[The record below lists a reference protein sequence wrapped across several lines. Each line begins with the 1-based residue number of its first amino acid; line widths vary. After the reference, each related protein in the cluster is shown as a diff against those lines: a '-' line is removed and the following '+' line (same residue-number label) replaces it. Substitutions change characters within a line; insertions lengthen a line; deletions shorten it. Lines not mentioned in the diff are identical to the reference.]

1 MSITKIAQCKSLRA
15 MAVYCTTP
23 KKDQTK
29 ERVAYMHCDLGSV
42 NQFLHY
48 AENTIKAHR
57 RKIQGYTL
65 LQSLPSHEFHVDNQN
80 HIALVNLLGQQLA
93 QALYPHSPCLII
105 THADSDGQC
114 VHNHILVINHDLET
128 DGCIKDNRHFRY
140 IKEANDALMRKHGYE
155 VCKENDTK
163 QSQGE
168 YWSNKRTH
176 WLDELKDS
184 LDKVLSHAT
193 TMQEFHDCLKA
204 EGIDSALYKANGALK
219 EKFTYQVMDTD
230 GKLHKKRSDK
240 LGMDYTKEAIE
251 RTLASNRHKRS
262 LEAQKP
268 IMTMS
273 DWIEAQKLPHEEIT
287 ENKVLHT
294 DTIITDIVK
303 PISQQSKKE
312 EQDNA
317 PKEELTMDKT
327 EILLQEEE
335 RMEKQR
341 RINALNQQIAS
352 CRKRIKD
359 YRDKLNNLANKT
371 DFDLN
376 DETEQT
382 RLTQML
388 NEESMLLMKYEKELS
403 SISSSNKV
411 TLNTSLVST
420 PSPTKNNDFS
430 K

>member
-48 AENTIKAHR
+48 ADNTIKAHR

-65 LQSLPSHEFHVDNQN
+65 LQSFPSHEFHVNNQN

-93 QALYPHSPCLII
+93 QALYPNSPCLVI
-105 THADSDGQC
+105 THADSVGQC
-114 VHNHILVINHDLET
+114 LHNHILVINHDLET

-140 IKEANDALMRKHGYE
+140 VKEANDTLMRNHGYE
-155 VCKENDTK
+155 VCKPSDTK

-168 YWSNKRTH
+168 YWSNKRNH
-176 WLDELKDS
+176 WLDQLKNS

-193 TMQEFHDCLKA
+193 TMQEFHDCLMA
-204 EGIDSALYKANGALK
+204 EGITSTLYKANGTLK
-219 EKFTYQVMDTD
+219 EKFTYQAMDNN

-240 LGMDYTKEAIE
+240 LGTDYTREAIE

-273 DWIEAQKLPHEEIT
+273 DWIEAQNRLQEELKKNEILPIIT
-287 ENKVLHT
+287 
-294 DTIITDIVK
+294 TDIVK
-303 PISQQSKKE
+303 PISQQQKKE

-317 PKEELTMDKT
+317 PAEEFNMTKS
-327 EILLQEEE
+327 ELLLREEE

-341 RINALNQQIAS
+341 RINALNLLIENS
-352 CRKRIKD
+352 RKRMKD
-359 YRDKLNNLANKT
+359 IRDKLNNLANEEY
-371 DFDLN
+371 DLS
-376 DETEQT
+376 DETEQ
-382 RLTQML
+382 RNLEKAL
-388 NEESMLLMKYEKELS
+388 NEESMLLIKHEKELS
-403 SISSSNKV
+403 SLSSSNKV
-411 TLNTSLVST
+411 SLNTSLVST
-420 PSPTKNNDFS
+420 PSPTKNNELS

>member
-1 MSITKIAQCKSLRA
+1 MSITKISQCKSLRA

-23 KKDQTK
+23 KKEQTK

-48 AENTIKAHR
+48 AENTIKAHQ

-65 LQSLPSHEFHVDNQN
+65 LQSFPSHEFHVDNQN

-93 QALYPHSPCLII
+93 QALYPHSPCLVI

-114 VHNHILVINHDLET
+114 VHNHILVVNHDLET

-140 IKEANDALMRKHGYE
+140 VKEANDTLMRKHGYE
-155 VCKENDTK
+155 VCKENSTK

-176 WLDELKDS
+176 WLDQLKDS

-204 EGIDSALYKANGALK
+204 EGIDSTLCRANGTLK
-219 EKFTYQVMDTD
+219 ERFTYQVMDPD

-240 LGMDYTKEAIE
+240 LGVDYTREAIE

-268 IMTMS
+268 IMSMS
-273 DWIEAQKLPHEEIT
+273 DWIEAQNRLQEELK
-287 ENKVLHT
+287 ENEIPT
-294 DTIITDIVK
+294 TYTTDIVK

-312 EQDNA
+312 EQENA
-317 PKEELTMDKT
+317 PEEELTMDRT
-327 EILLQEEE
+327 ELLLREEE
-335 RMEKQR
+335 RMKKQR
-341 RINALNQQIAS
+341 RINALNQQIES

-359 YRDKLNNLANKT
+359 YRDRLNKLANKKE
-371 DFDLN
+371 FDIS
-376 DETEQT
+376 DEAEQT
-382 RLTQML
+382 RLTKML
-388 NEESMLLMKYEKELS
+388 NEESMLLIKYEKELTS
-403 SISSSNKV
+403 LSSSNKV
-411 TLNTSLVST
+411 QLNTSLVST
-420 PSPTKNNDFS
+420 PSPTKSNDFS

>member
-15 MAVYCTTP
+15 MAIYCTTP
-23 KKDQTK
+23 KKDQTR
-29 ERVAYMHCDLGSV
+29 ERIAYMHCDLGSV

-65 LQSLPSHEFHVDNQN
+65 LQSFPSYEFHVDNQN

-93 QALYPHSPCLII
+93 QTLYPNSPCLVI
-105 THADSDGQC
+105 THADSHGQC
-114 VHNHILVINHDLET
+114 LHNHILVINHDLET

-140 IKEANDALMRKHGYE
+140 VKETNDTLMRKHGYE
-155 VCKENDTK
+155 VCKESDRK

-168 YWSNKRTH
+168 YWSNKRNH
-176 WLDELKDS
+176 WLDELKDT
-184 LDKVLSHAT
+184 LDKVLSYAT
-193 TMQEFHDCLKA
+193 TMQEFHNCLKA
-204 EGIDSALYKANGALK
+204 EGITSTLYKANGTLK
-219 EKFTYQVMDTD
+219 EKFTYQFMDNN
-230 GKLHKKRSDK
+230 GKIHKKRSDK
-240 LGMDYTKEAIE
+240 LGTDYTREAIE

-268 IMTMS
+268 IISMS
-273 DWIEAQKLPHEEIT
+273 DWIEAQNRLQEELKENEIPTT
-287 ENKVLHT
+287 ETN
-294 DTIITDIVK
+294 TIDIVK
-303 PISQQSKKE
+303 PISQQQKKE

-317 PKEELTMDKT
+317 PEEVLTMNKT
-327 EILLQEEE
+327 ELLLREEE
-335 RMEKQR
+335 RMQKQR
-341 RINALNQQIAS
+341 RINALNQQIES

-359 YRDKLNNLANKT
+359 YRDRLNKLANKT
-371 DFDLN
+371 DFDIS
-376 DETEQT
+376 DEAEQT

-388 NEESMLLMKYEKELS
+388 NDESMLLMKYEKELS

-411 TLNTSLVST
+411 QLNTSLVSK
-420 PSPTKNNDFS
+420 PSPTKSNDFS

>member
-1 MSITKIAQCKSLRA
+1 MSVTSITQCKSLRA

-23 KKDQTK
+23 KKDQTS

-42 NQFLHY
+42 NQFLQY
-48 AENTIKAHR
+48 TENTIKAHR

-65 LQSLPSHEFHVDNQN
+65 LQSFPSHEFHVDNQN
-80 HIALVNLLGQQLA
+80 HIAIVNLLGQQLA
-93 QALYPHSPCLII
+93 QALYPNSPCLVI

-114 VHNHILVINHDLET
+114 LHNHILVINHDLET

-140 IKEANDALMRKHGYE
+140 VKEANDILMRKHGYE
-155 VCKENDTK
+155 VCKESDSK

-168 YWSNKRTH
+168 YWSNKRNH
-176 WLDELKDS
+176 WLDQLKDS

-193 TMQEFHDCLKA
+193 TMQEFHDYLKA
-204 EGIDSALYKANGALK
+204 EGVSSTLYKANGTLK
-219 EKFTYQVMDTD
+219 EKFTYQVMDSD

-240 LGMDYTKEAIE
+240 LGADYTREAIE

-268 IMTMS
+268 IMSMS
-273 DWIEAQKLPHEEIT
+273 NWIEAQRRLQEELKENEIPTT
-287 ENKVLHT
+287 ETN
-294 DTIITDIVK
+294 TIDIVI
-303 PISQQSKKE
+303 PISQLSKKE
-312 EQDNA
+312 EQNNA
-317 PKEELTMDKT
+317 PAEELTMDRT

-335 RMEKQR
+335 HMEKQR
-341 RINALNQQIAS
+341 RINALNQQIES

-359 YRDKLNNLANKT
+359 YRDKLNKLANKM
-371 DFDLN
+371 DFDLS
-376 DETEQT
+376 DEAEQT
-382 RLTQML
+382 RLTKML
-388 NEESMLLMKYEKELS
+388 NEESILLMKYEKELS

-411 TLNTSLVST
+411 TLNTTLVST
-420 PSPTKNNDFS
+420 PSPTKSNDFS

>member
-1 MSITKIAQCKSLRA
+1 M
-15 MAVYCTTP
+15 V
-23 KKDQTK
+23 
-29 ERVAYMHCDLGSV
+29 
-42 NQFLHY
+42 
-48 AENTIKAHR
+48 
-57 RKIQGYTL
+57 
-65 LQSLPSHEFHVDNQN
+65 
-80 HIALVNLLGQQLA
+80 
-93 QALYPHSPCLII
+93 I

-114 VHNHILVINHDLET
+114 LHNHILVINHDLET

-140 IKEANDALMRKHGYE
+140 VKEANDTLMRNHGYE
-155 VCKENDTK
+155 VCKTSDTK

-168 YWSNKRTH
+168 YWSNKRNH

-193 TMQEFHDCLKA
+193 TMQEFHDCLKV
-204 EGIDSALYKANGALK
+204 EGIASTLYKANGTLK
-219 EKFTYQVMDTD
+219 EKFTYQVTDND

-240 LGMDYTKEAIE
+240 LGTNYTREAIE
-251 RTLASNRHKRS
+251 RALASNRHKRS

-268 IMTMS
+268 IMSMS
-273 DWIEAQKLPHEEIT
+273 DWIEAQNRLQEELK
-287 ENKVLHT
+287 ENEIPT
-294 DTIITDIVK
+294 TTNTIDIVK
-303 PISQQSKKE
+303 PISQQQTKE

-317 PKEELTMDKT
+317 PAEEFNMTKS
-327 EILLQEEE
+327 ELLLREEE

-341 RINALNQQIAS
+341 RINALNLLIENS
-352 CRKRIKD
+352 RKRMKD
-359 YRDKLNNLANKT
+359 IRDKLNKLANKKE
-371 DFDLN
+371 FDLS

-411 TLNTSLVST
+411 QLNTSLVSK
-420 PSPTKNNDFS
+420 PSPTKSNDFS

>member
-15 MAVYCTTP
+15 MAIYCTTP
-23 KKDQTK
+23 KKDQIK

-48 AENTIKAHR
+48 AENTIKSHR

-65 LQSLPSHEFHVDNQN
+65 LQSFPSHEFHVDNQS

-93 QALYPHSPCLII
+93 QTLYPNSPYLII
-105 THADSDGQC
+105 THADSKGQC
-114 VHNHILVINHDLET
+114 LHNHILVINHDLVT

-140 IKEANDALMRKHGYE
+140 VKEANDTLMRNHGYE
-155 VCKENDTK
+155 VCKESDAK

-168 YWSNKRTH
+168 YWSNKRNH

-193 TMQEFHDCLKA
+193 TLQEFHDCLMT
-204 EGIDSALYKANGALK
+204 EGISSILYKANGTLK
-219 EKFTYQVMDTD
+219 EKFTYQVMDND

-240 LGMDYTKEAIE
+240 LGTDYTKEAIE

-262 LEAQKP
+262 LEVQKP
-268 IMTMS
+268 IMSMS
-273 DWIEAQKLPHEEIT
+273 DWIEAQKCLKEEMTKNEILPTIT
-287 ENKVLHT
+287 
-294 DTIITDIVK
+294 TDIVK
-303 PISQQSKKE
+303 AISQQQEKE

-317 PKEELTMDKT
+317 PEEEFNMTKS
-327 EILLQEEE
+327 ELLLREEE

-341 RINALNQQIAS
+341 RINALNHLIENS
-352 CRKRIKD
+352 RKRMKD
-359 YRDKLNNLANKT
+359 IRDKLNNLANG
-371 DFDLN
+371 DYDLS
-376 DETEQT
+376 DETEQHN
-382 RLTQML
+382 LEKAL
-388 NEESMLLMKYEKELS
+388 NEESMLLMKHEKELS
-403 SISSSNKV
+403 SLSSSNKV
-411 TLNTSLVST
+411 ALNTSLVST
-420 PSPTKNNDFS
+420 PSPTKNNELS